1 MRRIFV
7 FALFV
12 ALSAFSTEAVA
23 QGKGGKGKV
32 PPGQAKKVTP
42 DAAVIVTREMLVKH
56 GFTFVRVERVGG
68 MQVIYFRRGNMGK
81 GKGLGPVEKMII
93 RPSGDVVVFES
104 APSIVL
110 VDVKLKLG
118 L

>member
-1 MRRIFV
+1 
-7 FALFV
+7 
-12 ALSAFSTEAVA
+12 
-23 QGKGGKGKV
+23 
-32 PPGQAKKVTP
+32 
-42 DAAVIVTREMLVKH
+42 MLVKH

-68 MQVIYFRRGNMGK
+68 TQVVYYRRGNMGK

-93 RPSGDVVVFES
+93 RPSGDVVVLES